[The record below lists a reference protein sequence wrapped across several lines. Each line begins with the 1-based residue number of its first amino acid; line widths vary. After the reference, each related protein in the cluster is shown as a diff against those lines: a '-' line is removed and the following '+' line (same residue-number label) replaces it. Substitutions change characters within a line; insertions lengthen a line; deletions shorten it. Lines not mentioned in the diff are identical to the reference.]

1 MELRSERWYL
11 VRTQAPRQSVR
22 LLSDTRASDGRYRRR
37 ERLRMVESIVD
48 LVGCIFLSALALL
61 VGSCIVGSIVAALRA
76 VSRGNITVNA
86 RKRASHVAETT
97 VSDDRM
103 VETSAMVTTIAGTEV
118 DFGSWNSARLDRSH

>member
-1 MELRSERWYL
+1 
-11 VRTQAPRQSVR
+11 
-22 LLSDTRASDGRYRRR
+22 
-37 ERLRMVESIVD
+37 MVENIVD

-76 VSRGNITVNA
+76 VSRGSVTVNA

>member
-22 LLSDTRASDGRYRRR
+22 LLDTRASDGRYRRR
-37 ERLRMVESIVD
+37 ERLRMVENIVD

-76 VSRGNITVNA
+76 VSRGSITVNE

-103 VETSAMVTTIAGTEV
+103 VETGAM
-118 DFGSWNSARLDRSH
+118 

>member
-11 VRTQAPRQSVR
+11 VRTQAPRQSVL
-22 LLSDTRASDGRYRRR
+22 LLSDTRASDGHHRRR
-37 ERLRMVESIVD
+37 ERLRMMESIVD

-61 VGSCIVGSIVAALRA
+61 VGSCFVGSIVAALLA
-76 VSRGNITVNA
+76 VSRGSVTVNA
-86 RKRASHVAETT
+86 RKRAGHVAETT

-103 VETSAMVTTIAGTEV
+103 VATSAMVTTIAGTEP

>member
-1 MELRSERWYL
+1 
-11 VRTQAPRQSVR
+11 
-22 LLSDTRASDGRYRRR
+22 
-37 ERLRMVESIVD
+37 MVENIVD

-76 VSRGNITVNA
+76 VSRGSVTVNA

-103 VETSAMVTTIAGTEV
+103 VETGAMVTTSARTEV
-118 DFGSWNSARLDRSH
+118 DLGSWNSARLDRSH